1 MPLNETTTPVAPMPT
16 QKIAPVAQIHMP
28 LNETAT
34 PAAQTPAQK
43 ISPVLQIPVT
53 SYETALP
60 TVPNANISTAIV
72 PVDGPPDSPSLPQA
86 LTHIP
91 QQID

>member
-1 MPLNETTTPVAPMPT
+1 MLA

-34 PAAQTPAQK
+34 PAAQTLARK

-53 SYETALP
+53 LYETALP

-72 PVDGPPDSPSLPQA
+72 PVDGPLDSPSLPQA
-86 LTHIP
+86 PTHTP
-91 QQID
+91 QQIN